1 MWTPSANADR
11 RPREGG
17 DVDLISRDDLELL
30 AQQSGPHSVS
40 LYLPTHRGGP
50 ETQQQGPIRLKNLLR
65 RVEAELVDAGLRRP
79 DVSDVLHPARE
90 LIEEAAFWRH
100 RGGGVALF
108 LRAGWFRRYRLPLSF
123 EELAVVSDR
132 FHVSPLLP
140 LLTGDGHFLV
150 LALSENEAR
159 LLVGT
164 RSAVHEVHVPGL
176 PAGVK
181 GALRYDD
188 PQKEVGSHA
197 GERGGPGAR
206 VVVHGQ
212 GIGAEVQ
219 KERLGR
225 YLRAVDDALHD
236 PLGGEQAPL
245 VLAGVKYVRAIYRD
259 ITNYPYLVEAGI
271 SGSPDRVSPEE
282 LRTRAWALVEPVF
295 TRARDDAAAAYREA
309 LGTGRASA
317 SLEEVLT
324 SAAARR
330 VDVLFVATGTH
341 VWTALNG
348 SGGVG
353 LDQEQGRGSQD
364 LLELAAVSTL
374 LAGGTVYAIPE
385 GDMPDRAPVAALFR
399 Y

>member
-1 MWTPSANADR
+1 
-11 RPREGG
+11 
-17 DVDLISRDDLELL
+17 VDLLSRDDLELL

-40 LYLPTHRGGP
+40 LYLPTHRSGP
-50 ETQQQGPIRLKNLLR
+50 ETQQGPIRLRNLLR
-65 RVEAELVDAGLRRP
+65 RAEAELVDAGLRRP
-79 DVSDVLHPARE
+79 DVSNVLHPARE
-90 LIEEAAFWRH
+90 LVEEAAFWRH
-100 RGGGVALF
+100 QGEGVALF

-150 LALSENEAR
+150 LALSEKEAR

-164 RSAVHEVHVPGL
+164 RSAVHEVHVAGL

-181 GALRYDD
+181 SALRYDD

-197 GERGGPGAR
+197 GEKGGPGAR

-236 PLGGEQAPL
+236 PLVGEQAPL

-259 ITNYPYLVEAGI
+259 ITTYPYLVEAGI

-282 LRTRAWALVEPVF
+282 LRTRAWELVEPLF

-309 LGTGRASA
+309 RGTGRASA

-324 SAAARR
+324 AAEARR
-330 VDVLFVATGTH
+330 VDVLFVATRTH
-341 VWTALNG
+341 VWMALNG
-348 SGGVG
+348 SGGVA
-353 LDQEQGRGSQD
+353 LADQAQGSGSHD
-364 LLELAAVSTL
+364 LLELAAVGTL
-374 LAGGTVYAIPE
+374 LAGGTVYAVPE
-385 GDMPDRAPVAALFR
+385 DDMPDRAPVAALFR